1 MLRNVGWGLA
11 GMGLP
16 LVVGVMAIPFLLQ
29 NLGVELMGILT
40 LVWALVGYFSL
51 FDFGLGRALTQQIS
65 VSLANKNLKDVPG
78 LAKNGLS
85 FTLATGIAGGLLL
98 AMLADPLSFKW
109 LGISQALQQDV
120 AWSLLI
126 ASLGI
131 PLTTATT
138 GLRGVLEAYGEF
150 RTVNLLRMILGLT
163 SFGLPVLCIFL
174 VGPSLSWII
183 TSLIGARFVVLVAH
197 LVFVNR
203 QLPPSWHAMP
213 VSEFQLRRL
222 SSFGAW
228 LTVSNVVS
236 PLMVNADRFVISMVL
251 GAEMVAYYTLPSEM
265 LMRLLILPS
274 ALTAVL
280 FPQLAAMFDTDRT
293 KAVNLYRKCLGLTA
307 LVMTPVCL
315 VTALLSHWGLT
326 LWLGADF
333 ADHSWRIVVCLAA
346 GVWVNSLAF
355 VPFAAIQAAGQAK
368 VTAKIHLAELLLYV
382 PLLFW
387 SLSTFGL
394 IGAALIGVARVS
406 VDMIAMF
413 WAASRL
419 GYR

>member
-1 MLRNVGWGLA
+1 M
-11 GMGLP
+11 
-16 LVVGVMAIPFLLQ
+16 
-29 NLGVELMGILT
+29 
-40 LVWALVGYFSL
+40 
-51 FDFGLGRALTQQIS
+51 
-65 VSLANKNLKDVPG
+65 
-78 LAKNGLS
+78 
-85 FTLATGIAGGLLL
+85 
-98 AMLADPLSFKW
+98 
-109 LGISQALQQDV
+109 GISQALQQDV

-138 GLRGVLEAYGEF
+138 GLRGILEAYGEF

-333 ADHSWRIVVCLAA
+333 ADQSWRIVVCLAA

>member
-1 MLRNVGWGLA
+1 MLRNVSWGLA

-16 LVVGVMAIPFLLQ
+16 LLLGAVAIPFLLR
-29 NLGVELMGILT
+29 NLGVESMGILT
-40 LVWALVGYFSL
+40 LVWALIGYFSL

-65 VSLANKNLKDVPG
+65 VSLAGDNSQDVPA
-78 LAKNGLS
+78 LAKSGLL
-85 FTLATGIAGGLLL
+85 FTLATGVAGGLLL
-98 AMLADPLSFKW
+98 AALAQPLGFKW
-109 LGISQALQQDV
+109 LGISPTLQQSA

-126 ASLGI
+126 AALGI
-131 PLTTATT
+131 PMTTAST
-138 GLRGVLEAYGEF
+138 GLRGILEAYGDF
-150 RTVNLLRMILGLT
+150 RTVNLLRMMLGT
-163 SFGLPVLCIFL
+163 ANFGLPVLCVLL

-183 TSLIGARFVVLVAH
+183 ASLIGARFVVLIGH
-197 LVFVNR
+197 LVCVDR
-203 QLPPSWHAMP
+203 RLPRGWRAMP
-213 VSEFQLRRL
+213 VSQIQLRRL

-274 ALTAVL
+274 ALMAVL
-280 FPQLAAMFDTDRT
+280 FPQLASMLVSDRL
-293 KAVNLYRKCLGLTA
+293 KAVSLYRQCLGWTA

-315 VTALLSHWGLT
+315 ATALLSHWGLS

-333 ADHSWRIVVCLAA
+333 ADQSWKIVVCLAI

-368 VTAKIHLAELLLYV
+368 VTAKIHLAELLVYV

-387 SLSTFGL
+387 ALSTFGL
-394 IGAALIGVARVS
+394 IGAALVWVARVC
-406 VDMIAMF
+406 VDMMAMF
-413 WAASRL
+413 WAAARL

>member
-1 MLRNVGWGLA
+1 
-11 GMGLP
+11 
-16 LVVGVMAIPFLLQ
+16 
-29 NLGVELMGILT
+29 
-40 LVWALVGYFSL
+40 
-51 FDFGLGRALTQQIS
+51 
-65 VSLANKNLKDVPG
+65 
-78 LAKNGLS
+78 
-85 FTLATGIAGGLLL
+85 
-98 AMLADPLSFKW
+98 
-109 LGISQALQQDV
+109 
-120 AWSLLI
+120 
-126 ASLGI
+126 
-131 PLTTATT
+131 
-138 GLRGVLEAYGEF
+138 
-150 RTVNLLRMILGLT
+150 
-163 SFGLPVLCIFL
+163 
-174 VGPSLSWII
+174 
-183 TSLIGARFVVLVAH
+183 
-197 LVFVNR
+197 
-203 QLPPSWHAMP
+203 
-213 VSEFQLRRL
+213 
-222 SSFGAW
+222 
-228 LTVSNVVS
+228 
-236 PLMVNADRFVISMVL
+236 
-251 GAEMVAYYTLPSEM
+251 MVAYYTLPSEM